1 MIAYLSDS
9 VTLHLSSI
17 KMIRGGALAVL
28 PFFSIKKSIKGECS
42 FFSIKKAHGFPQA
55 T

>member
-9 VTLHLSSI
+9 VTLHLSI
-17 KMIRGGALAVL
+17 KMIREGALAVL